1 MPVAARPS
9 ACPGL
14 LRIVA
19 ALDGGICRIKLPGG
33 VLRAAQA
40 RAIAEAA
47 EQHAT
52 GVIEVT
58 NRANLQIRGVL
69 AGHEVAL
76 SEKLINAGLG
86 PQTGLYDALSGEVAE
101 PAASSVSATF
111 PTSAASSPSATFA
124 TPATP
129 TAPAVIAASTADD
142 VRNLMI
148 SPSAGRDPQAL
159 FDTRALA
166 GQILALLQSEPR
178 FAALSPKFAL
188 LLDGGERLAMVEH
201 PHDVWLAAMAAHDGV
216 RFAFGL
222 TGCPPVARANSGRT
236 RLHPALD
243 TAALG
248 AVLPSQVPALV
259 NALLH
264 TFLDLADPDHTRM
277 RHLLA
282 VQPAEAVLERAQT
295 YLDFPLFRE
304 PTLAKWRRAPADASL
319 RFGAHPQRIAGTWQV
334 GGQPPLGRLDA
345 ATLRALAAIAEDS
358 GDGTLHMTPWQ
369 SVLLPDVADDATASV
384 LARLTALGLACQP
397 TDPLA
402 RLITCAGSTGCAKS
416 QADTKADALR
426 LAALLPAAVEQVH
439 LSGCPRSCA
448 AAHRAPYT
456 LLAVAPDHYDLYRRD
471 DDPPGF
477 GQCVAHHLTIEQA
490 ADALARLARSPFDA

>member
-1 MPVAARPS
+1 
-9 ACPGL
+9 L

-19 ALDGGICRIKLPGG
+19 ALDGGICRVKLAGG
-33 VLRAAQA
+33 LLRAAQA
-40 RAIAEAA
+40 CAIAEAA
-47 EQHAT
+47 ERHAA

-69 AGHEVAL
+69 AGHEAAL
-76 SEKLINAGLG
+76 SETLINAGLG
-86 PQTGLYDALSGEVAE
+86 PATALSDAVSSGVAE
-101 PAASSVSATF
+101 PAAS
-111 PTSAASSPSATFA
+111 TSP
-124 TPATP
+124 TPA
-129 TAPAVIAASTADD
+129 ALACAADD
-142 VRNLMI
+142 VRNLMV

-159 FDTRALA
+159 FDTHPLA

-201 PHDVWLAAMAAHDGV
+201 PHDVWLAAMTAHDGV

-222 TGCPPVARANSGRT
+222 AGCPPVAGTDSR
-236 RLHPALD
+236 HPRPNPAFG
-243 TAALG
+243 TPALG

-282 VQPAEAVLERAQT
+282 IQPVEAVLQRAQM
-295 YLDFPLFRE
+295 YLDFPLSRE
-304 PTLAKWRRAPADASL
+304 PRLAGWRRAPADASL
-319 RFGAHPQRIAGTWQV
+319 RFGAHPQLEAGTWQV

-345 ATLRALAAIAEDS
+345 KTLRALAAIAEDS
-358 GDGTLHMTPWQ
+358 VDTTLRMTPWQ
-369 SVLLPDVADDATASV
+369 SVLLTDVAADATASV
-384 LARLTALGLACQP
+384 LARLTALGLACESTQ
-397 TDPLA
+397 PLA
-402 RLITCAGSTGCAKS
+402 RLIACAGSTGCAKS

-456 LLAVAPDHYDLYRRD
+456 LLAMAPGHYDLYRRD
-471 DDPPGF
+471 DDQAGF

-490 ADALARLARSPFDA
+490 ADAFARLARSPFDA

>member
-1 MPVAARPS
+1 MNHASSSFVTPVTARPS

-19 ALDGGICRIKLPGG
+19 ALDGGICRVKLPGG
-33 VLRAAQA
+33 VLRSTEA
-40 RAIAEAA
+40 RAIAEAS
-47 EQHAT
+47 EQHAA

-58 NRANLQIRGVL
+58 NRANLQIRGVM
-69 AGHEVAL
+69 AGHEAAL
-76 SEKLINAGLG
+76 IETLVNAGLG
-86 PQTGLYDALSGEVAE
+86 PTAGLIDAANYGAAVALDASTA
-101 PAASSVSATF
+101 PTVSTTTTLLAASA
-111 PTSAASSPSATFA
+111 
-124 TPATP
+124 
-129 TAPAVIAASTADD
+129 ADD

-166 GQILALLQSEPR
+166 AQILALLQSEPR

-188 LLDGGERLAMVEH
+188 LLDGGEQLAMLDH
-201 PHDVWLAAMAAHDGV
+201 PHDVWLAATAAPEGV

-222 TGCPPVARANSGRT
+222 AGCPPVARADDRGRNAKPGT
-236 RLHPALD
+236 PAL
-243 TAALG
+243 A
-248 AVLPSQVPALV
+248 AVLPSRVPALV
-259 NALLH
+259 NALLQ
-264 TFLDLADPDHTRM
+264 TFLDLAAPDDTRM

-282 VQPAEAVLERAQT
+282 AHPVEAVLQHTQT
-295 YLDFPLFRE
+295 YLDFPLNRD
-304 PTLAKWRRAPADASL
+304 PALADWHRAPADASL
-319 RFGAHPQRIAGTWQV
+319 RLGAHPQRMAGTWQA

-345 ATLRALAAIAEDS
+345 ATLRALATIAEDS
-358 GDGTLHMTPWQ
+358 GDATLHMTPWQ
-369 SVLLPDVADDATASV
+369 SVLLPDIAAHSTASV
-384 LARLTALGLACQP
+384 LTRLAALGLACEATQ
-397 TDPLA
+397 PLA
-402 RLITCAGSTGCAKS
+402 RLIACAGSTGCAKS

-426 LAALLPAAVEQVH
+426 LAALLPPTVEQVH

-456 LLAVAPDHYDLYRRD
+456 LLAVAPRHYDLYRRD
-471 DDPPGF
+471 DDHPGF

>member
-1 MPVAARPS
+1 
-9 ACPGL
+9 L

-19 ALDGGICRIKLPGG
+19 ALDGGICRVKLPGG
-33 VLRAAQA
+33 LLRATEA
-40 RAIAEAA
+40 RAIAKAA
-47 EQHAT
+47 EQHAA

-69 AGHEVAL
+69 AGHEAAL
-76 SEKLINAGLG
+76 SETLVSAGLG
-86 PQTGLYDALSGEVAE
+86 PATGRPDAASVGVAE
-101 PAASSVSATF
+101 PAVPATSSA
-111 PTSAASSPSATFA
+111 SAAF
-124 TPATP
+124 
-129 TAPAVIAASTADD
+129 AASAADD
-142 VRNLMI
+142 VRNLML

-166 GQILALLQSEPR
+166 GQILALLQGDPR

-201 PHDVWLAAMAAHDGV
+201 PHDVWLAAMTAHDGV

-222 TGCPPVARANSGRT
+222 AGCPPATRADSSQAHPNPARGT
-236 RLHPALD
+236 PAL
-243 TAALG
+243 A

-264 TFLDLADPDHTRM
+264 TFLDLAAPDHTRM

-282 VQPAEAVLERAQT
+282 VQPVEAVLQRAQT
-295 YLDFPLFRE
+295 YLDFLLLRE
-304 PTLAKWRRAPADASL
+304 PTLANWRRAPADASL
-319 RFGAHPQRIAGTWQV
+319 RFGAHAQRVAGTWQV
-334 GGQPPLGRLDA
+334 GGQPPLGRLDTA
-345 ATLRALAAIAEDS
+345 MLRALAAIAEES
-358 GDGTLHMTPWQ
+358 GDATLRMTPWQ
-369 SVLLPDVADDATASV
+369 SVLLPDVATDATASI
-384 LARLTALGLACQP
+384 LARLTALGLACEP
-397 TDPLA
+397 TEPLA
-402 RLITCAGSTGCAKS
+402 RLIACAGSTGCAKS
-416 QADTKADALR
+416 QADTNADAIR

-456 LLAVAPDHYDLYRRD
+456 LLAVAPRHYDLYRRD
-471 DDPPGF
+471 DHQSGF

>member
-1 MPVAARPS
+1 M
-9 ACPGL
+9 
-14 LRIVA
+14 
-19 ALDGGICRIKLPGG
+19 
-33 VLRAAQA
+33 LRAAEA
-40 RAIAEAA
+40 RAIAAAA
-47 EQHAT
+47 EQHAA

-69 AGHEVAL
+69 AGHEAAL
-76 SEKLINAGLG
+76 SETLVNAGLG
-86 PQTGLYDALSGEVAE
+86 PASEASDALIRRVVE
-101 PAASSVSATF
+101 PAARHAPHAPYASDAPATST
-111 PTSAASSPSATFA
+111 TSA
-124 TPATP
+124 
-129 TAPAVIAASTADD
+129 VLAASAADD

-166 GQILALLQSEPR
+166 GQILSLLQREPR
-178 FAALSPKFAL
+178 FGALSPKFAL

-201 PHDVWLAAMAAHDGV
+201 PHDVWFAAMPTYEGV

-222 TGCPPVARANSGRT
+222 AGCPPAMREHSSHAHVNPAPGT
-236 RLHPALD
+236 PAL
-243 TAALG
+243 A
-248 AVLPSQVPALV
+248 AVLPPQVPALV
-259 NALLH
+259 KALLH
-264 TFLDLADPDHTRM
+264 TFLDLAAPDQTRM

-282 VQPAEAVLERAQT
+282 AYPVEAVLQHVQT

-304 PTLAKWRRAPADASL
+304 STLAEWRRAPVDASL
-319 RFGAHPQRIAGTWQV
+319 RFGAHPQRMADSWQV

-345 ATLRALAAIAEDS
+345 ATLHALAVIAEDS
-358 GDGTLHMTPWQ
+358 GDATLRLTPWQ
-369 SVLLPDVADDATASV
+369 GVLLPDVAAATAASV
-384 LARLTALGLACQP
+384 LTRLAALGLACQA
-397 TDPLA
+397 TQPLA
-402 RLITCAGSTGCAKS
+402 RLIACAGSSGCAKS

-426 LAALLPAAVEQVH
+426 LATLLPATVEQVH

-456 LLAVAPDHYDLYRRD
+456 LLAMSPGHYDLYRRD
-471 DDPPGF
+471 DDQPGF

>member
-1 MPVAARPS
+1 M
-9 ACPGL
+9 

-33 VLRAAQA
+33 LLRTAQA
-40 RAIAEAA
+40 RAIAEVA

-58 NRANLQIRGVL
+58 NRGNLQIRGVL
-69 AGHEVAL
+69 AGHEAVL
-76 SEKLINAGLG
+76 SETLINAGLG
-86 PQTGLYDALSGEVAE
+86 PETRLSDALSGEVAE
-101 PAASSVSATF
+101 PAASTA
-111 PTSAASSPSATFA
+111 SAASSPSATFA

-129 TAPAVIAASTADD
+129 STPAALAASTADD

-166 GQILALLQSEPR
+166 GKILALLQSEPR

-201 PHDVWLAAMAAHDGV
+201 PHDVWLAAMAAHDDV

-222 TGCPPVARANSGRT
+222 AGCPPVARADSGRA
-236 RLHPALD
+236 RLNPALD
-243 TAALG
+243 TPALA
-248 AVLPSQVPALV
+248 AVLPSQVPTLV
-259 NALLH
+259 NALLQ

-282 VQPAEAVLERAQT
+282 IQPAEAILQRAQT
-295 YLDFPLFRE
+295 YLDFPLLRDAA
-304 PTLAKWRRAPADASL
+304 LAEWRRAPADASL
-319 RFGAHPQRIAGTWQV
+319 RFGAHPQRVAGTSQV
-334 GGQPPLGRLDA
+334 GGQPPLGRLNPEM
-345 ATLRALAAIAEDS
+345 LRALATIAEDS
-358 GDGTLHMTPWQ
+358 GDATLRMTPWQ
-369 SVLLPDVADDATASV
+369 SILLTDVAADATASV
-384 LARLTALGLACQP
+384 LARLTALGLTCEP
-397 TDPLA
+397 TQPLA
-402 RLITCAGSTGCAKS
+402 RLIACAGSTGCAKS
-416 QADTKADALR
+416 QADTKAAALS

-456 LLAVAPDHYDLYRRD
+456 LLAVADGYYDLYRRD
-471 DDPPGF
+471 DDQAGF

-490 ADALARLARSPFDA
+490 ADTLARLARSPFDA